1 MGQSGTY
8 FNAEGTL
15 VPQKKGVVVGKV
27 RPTIEA
33 ALQNA
38 GVFADASILFD
49 WTAFQ
54 VPKGTSKLISVIAI
68 VRGTDGVAQGALP
81 IDLIFAKSINCEAP
95 PSLGTK
101 RAAVTT
107 FNWSNHIIG
116 FHPIVADDYS
126 DADLITLRIAK
137 TNVDDMVLS
146 PEPCSGT
153 NVGYDTI
160 YVAGIAKAQFDFRG
174 TVEVKTTRDAAA
186 IAAGTTKQLELTA
199 KSALINF
206 SIGDVLRDEDELVL
220 GEIKSIEGTDD
231 LTFLDQTV
239 GTDISGVH
247 TDGKKVY
254 NIHPISL
261 IFGFER

>member
-1 MGQSGTY
+1 MGQSGKY
-8 FNAEGTL
+8 FSAEGTL
-15 VPQKKGVVVGKV
+15 KPEKKGKVTGKV
-27 RPTIEA
+27 RPIIEA
-33 ALQNA
+33 AVQNA
-38 GVFADASILFD
+38 GTFADACILFD
-49 WTAFQ
+49 WTEFQ
-54 VPKGTSKLISVIAI
+54 IPKGTSKLVSVIAI
-68 VRGTDGVAQGALP
+68 VRGTNGVAQGALP
-81 IDLIFAKSINCEAP
+81 IDLIFARSINCEAP

-116 FHPIVADDYS
+116 FHPIVAGDYS
-126 DADLITLRIAK
+126 DADLITLRMAK

-160 YVAGIAKAQFDFRG
+160 YVAGIAKAIFDWRS
-174 TVEVKTTRDAAA
+174 TVEVKTTRDADD
-186 IAAGTTKQLELTA
+186 IEDGTTKKLEVTA
-199 KSALINF
+199 KSALVNF

-220 GEIKSIEGTDD
+220 GEIKSIEGADD
-231 LTFLDQTV
+231 LTFLDETV
-239 GTDISGVH
+239 GTDISDIH